1 MPGCAWTV
9 CRTVISRRKTEHVF
23 SLLYEKDAVEY
34 IYQLVKKTKHERSR
48 YNLSSND
55 VISELKLAA
64 MVQEAMGIE
73 SNIAAFSDSNGRCVL
88 SGRYFRAGIRGSRIR
103 KSGEK

>member
-1 MPGCAWTV
+1 MPGLSAGRSYQGENRAC
-9 CRTVISRRKTEHVF
+9 I

-73 SNIAAFSDSNGRCVL
+73 SNIAAFSWTAMEDVFCQ
-88 SGRYFRAGIRGSRIR
+88 AGISSRNTGFTHSEIWR
-103 KSGEK
+103 KI